1 MWIVRLALR
10 RPYTFVVASL
20 LIVIFGVVS
29 VAHMATDIFPEI
41 NIPLVTVVWQYAGM
55 APEEMEKRIV
65 SQSERFYTT
74 TVGNIEHIESQ
85 SMNGVGVIK
94 MYFQPGA
101 DIPTAVA
108 QITSASQTAVRN
120 LPPGTQPPIILRFNA
135 TDVPIMQIGVD
146 SKTLSETQLYD
157 LATNTMRTTLATVQG
172 ASLPLPYGGKARQIM
187 VDIDPAAM
195 YARGVSPADVSNA
208 INAQNVI
215 LPSGTAKFGGREYNV
230 RLNSSPDA
238 VAMLNDLPIKTV
250 NGTTVYI
257 RDVAQVRDGYAV
269 QSNIVRENGHRGVF
283 QSVLK
288 NGGASTLAVVEK
300 VKEALPAVQAALP
313 SAVSLNTLLD
323 ESLYV
328 RASLNGV
335 IREALIA
342 ACLTAL
348 MILLFLGSWRST
360 VVVATSIPLS
370 ILVSIIC
377 LSALGQTINVM
388 TLGGFALAVGI
399 LVDDATVTI
408 ENIHRNMAMG
418 KAIVPAILD
427 GAEQIAVPAFVST
440 LSICIVFMPIF
451 FLGGV
456 AASLFR
462 PLAMAVIFAMLASYA
477 LSRTLVPTM
486 VRYLL
491 AHEVHVYA
499 TVASGGSVHEHGIFW
514 RVNHWFE
521 GHFDEFREGYKR
533 ILERALAHRKTIA
546 LSAAALVL
554 LTAVLVPFIGQ
565 DFFPTVDGGQLR
577 VHVRAPAGTRLEQTE
592 VVFSDIEREIQRVVP
607 AHDLRLI
614 LSNIGLPASSINLA
628 TGDNATIGPAD
639 GEMLISLN
647 EDRAHTTTE
656 YIRRLRADLQ
666 TKFPGVT
673 FSFQPADIVN
683 QILNLGLAA
692 PIDVQVTGGRK
703 ENYAVAR
710 RIAEQM
716 RKIPGAADV
725 RLQQVMNAPEFLFS
739 VDRTRASQLGLTQR
753 DVATSL
759 LISLSSSGQTAPN
772 FWLNPQNGVN
782 YQVAVQT
789 PQYRMGSLDALETT
803 PVIAPGITPQ
813 LFGNLAT
820 SERRTGLAV
829 VDHYNVQPVYDVYAS
844 AQGRDLGGVAADIDK
859 ILDHE
864 RATLPKGSTIV
875 MRGQV
880 SSMRSSFIGLGLG
893 LAFAILLV
901 YFLMVVNFQ
910 SWLDPFIIIMALP
923 GALVGIV
930 WMLFVT
936 HTTFNVP
943 SLMGAIMAMGVATAN
958 SILLVTF
965 ANDRRG
971 DGLNAVEAA
980 LDAGVTRLRPVLMT
994 ALAMIIGML
1003 PMALGLGEGGEQ
1015 NAPLGRAVIGGLIVA
1030 TFATL
1035 LFVPTVYSVL
1045 RRHAPAT
1052 ETDPDLIEPALM
1064 PALATPVLA
1073 STPAAS

>member
-10 RPYTFVVASL
+10 RPYTFIVASI
-20 LIVIFGVVS
+20 LIVIFGIVS
-29 VAHMATDIFPEI
+29 LVRMPTDIFPEI
-41 NIPLVTVVWQYAGM
+41 NIPLVTVVWQYNGM
-55 APEEMEKRIV
+55 APEDMEQRIV
-65 SQSERFYTT
+65 SRVERFYST
-74 TVGNIEHIESQ
+74 TVGDIEHIESQ
-85 SMNGVGVIK
+85 SMNGIGIIK
-94 MYFQPGA
+94 MYFQPDA

-108 QITSASQTAVRN
+108 QITSASQTAVRS
-120 LPPGTQPPIILRFNA
+120 LPPGTQPPIVLRFNA
-135 TDVPIMQIGVD
+135 TDVPIMQIGVE

-157 LATNTMRTTLATVQG
+157 LASNQMRATLATVQG
-172 ASLPLPYGGKARQIM
+172 AAMPLPYGGKSRQIM

-195 YARGVSPADVSNA
+195 YAKGVSPSDVSNA
-208 INAQNVI
+208 INAQNVV

-230 RLNSSPDA
+230 LLNSSPDA
-238 VAMLNDLPIKTV
+238 VAQLNDLPIKTV

-257 RDVAQVRDGYAV
+257 HDVAQVRDGYAV
-269 QSNIVRENGHRGVF
+269 QTNVVRENGHRGVY
-283 QSVLK
+283 QTVLK
-288 NGGASTLAVVEK
+288 TGNASTLAVVQRIK
-300 VKEALPAVQAALP
+300 DMLPKAAATMP
-313 SAVSLNTLLD
+313 ASVSLKTLLD
-323 ESLYV
+323 ASLYV
-328 RASLNGV
+328 RASLDGV
-335 IREALIA
+335 VREALIA

-360 VVVATSIPLS
+360 LVVAISIPLS

-377 LSALGQTINVM
+377 LGALGQTINVM

-427 GAEQIAVPAFVST
+427 GADQIAVPAFVST

-462 PLAMAVIFAMLASYA
+462 PLAMAVIFAMLASYL

-491 AHEVHVYA
+491 ANEVHVYA
-499 TVASGGSVHEHGIFW
+499 TVAAGGSVHEHGIFW

-521 GHFDEFREGYKR
+521 GYFERLRHGYR
-533 ILERALAHRKTIA
+533 GVLERALVHRKAVAFI
-546 LSAAALVL
+546 
-554 LTAVLVPFIGQ
+554 AVLVAAGSAILIPFIGQ
-565 DFFPTVDGGQLR
+565 DFFPTVDGGEFR
-577 VHVRAPAGTRLEQTE
+577 VHVRAPAGTRLESTE
-592 VVFSDIEREIQRVVP
+592 ELFSRIEREVRRKVP
-607 AHDLRLI
+607 AKDLNLI

-628 TGDNATIGPAD
+628 TGDNATIGPSD
-639 GEMLISLN
+639 GEMLISLT
-647 EDRAHTTTE
+647 EDRSRPTRAYME
-656 YIRRLRADLQ
+656 MLRTDFRD
-666 TKFPGVT
+666 KFPGVT

-692 PIDVQVTGGRK
+692 PIDVQVAGTNRDS
-703 ENYAVAR
+703 NYVMTK
-710 RIAEQM
+710 RIATAM
-716 RKIPGAADV
+716 RTIPGAADV
-725 RLQQVMNAPEFLFS
+725 RIQQVTNTPEVLFS

-753 DVATSL
+753 DVANSL

-772 FWLNPQNGVN
+772 FWLNPRNGIS
-782 YQVAVQT
+782 YSVAVQT
-789 PQYRMGSLDALETT
+789 PQYRLSSLNALETT
-803 PVIAPGITPQ
+803 PVIAPGVAPQ

-820 SERRTGLAV
+820 PERKVGMGV
-829 VDHYNVQPVYDVYAS
+829 INHYNIEPVFDVYAS
-844 AQGRDLGGVAADIDK
+844 AQGRDLGGVARDIDK
-859 ILDHE
+859 ILNKE
-864 RATLPKGSTIV
+864 REHLPRGTSIFL
-875 MRGQV
+875 RGQV
-880 SSMRSSFIGLGLG
+880 ESMRSSFLGLGLG

-923 GALVGIV
+923 GALAGIV

-936 HTTFNVP
+936 HTTFSVP

-965 ANDRRG
+965 ANDRRA
-971 DGLNAVEAA
+971 DGLNAIEAA

-1015 NAPLGRAVIGGLIVA
+1015 NAPLGRAVIGGLLVA

-1035 LFVPTVYSVL
+1035 LFVPVVYSVL
-1045 RRHAPAT
+1045 RKAPPMV
-1052 ETDPDLIEPALM
+1052 ETDPQLAEPKAQPSWLA
-1064 PALATPVLA
+1064 PASA
-1073 STPAAS
+1073 

>member
-10 RPYTFVVASL
+10 RPYTFVVASI

-29 VAHMATDIFPEI
+29 LAKMPTDIFPEI
-41 NIPLVTVVWQYAGM
+41 NIPLVTVVWQYTGM
-55 APEEMEKRIV
+55 APEEMERRMV
-65 SQSERFYTT
+65 SQVERFYST

-85 SMNGVGVIK
+85 SMNGIGIVKI
-94 MYFQPGA
+94 YFQPGA

-108 QITSASQTAVRN
+108 QITSASQTAVRS
-120 LPPGTQPPIILRFNA
+120 LPPGTQPPIILQFNA
-135 TDVPIMQIGVD
+135 TDVPIMQIGVE

-157 LATNTMRTTLATVQG
+157 LATNTMRPTLATVQG
-172 ASLPLPYGGKARQIM
+172 AAMPLPYGGKARQIM

-195 YARGVSPADVSNA
+195 YAKGISPADVSNA
-208 INAQNVI
+208 INAQNVV

-230 RLNSSPDA
+230 LLNSSPNA
-238 VAMLNDLPIKTV
+238 VALLNDLPIKTV
-250 NGTTVYI
+250 NSTTVYI
-257 RDVAQVRDGYAV
+257 HDVAQVRDGYAV
-269 QSNIVRENGHRGVF
+269 QTNIVRENGHRGVY
-283 QSVLK
+283 QTILK
-288 NGGASTLAVVEK
+288 TGAASTLAVVERI
-300 VKEALPAVQAALP
+300 KETLPKAAATLPP
-313 SAVSLNTLLD
+313 SASLKTLLD
-323 ESLYV
+323 ASLYV

-335 IREALIA
+335 VREALIA

-360 VVVATSIPLS
+360 VVVAVSIPLS

-377 LSALGQTINVM
+377 LGALGQTINVM

-427 GAEQIAVPAFVST
+427 GADQIAVPAFVST

-462 PLAMAVIFAMLASYA
+462 PLAMAVIFAMLASYL

-491 AHEVHVYA
+491 VDEVHVYA
-499 TVASGGSVHEHGIFW
+499 TVAAGGSAHEHGIFW

-521 GHFDEFREGYKR
+521 EYFDRLREAYRGL
-533 ILERALAHRKTIA
+533 LERALVHRRAVAFMAGAIVVG
-546 LSAAALVL
+546 SAILI
-554 LTAVLVPFIGQ
+554 PFVGQ
-565 DFFPTVDGGQLR
+565 DFFPTVDGGQFR
-577 VHVRAPAGTRLEQTE
+577 MHVRAPAGTRLESTE
-592 VVFSDIEREIQRVVP
+592 ELFSQIEHEIRREIP
-607 AHDLRLI
+607 PHDLSLI
-614 LSNIGLPASSINLA
+614 LSNIGMPASSINLA

-639 GEMLISLN
+639 GEMLITLSDERSHATRDYMKL
-647 EDRAHTTTE
+647 
-656 YIRRLRADLQ
+656 LRSDFR

-692 PIDVQVTGGRK
+692 PIDVQVTGANRDS
-703 ENYAVAR
+703 NYAITK
-710 RIAEQM
+710 RIAAGM
-716 RKIPGAADV
+716 RHIAGAADV
-725 RLQQVMNAPEFLFS
+725 RIQQVVNAPQVLFS
-739 VDRTRASQLGLTQR
+739 VDRTRASELGLTQR

-782 YQVAVQT
+782 YSVAVQT
-789 PQYRMGSLDALETT
+789 PQYRLSSLNALETT
-803 PVIAPGITPQ
+803 PVIAPGIAPQ
-813 LFGNLAT
+813 ILGNLAT
-820 SERRTGLAV
+820 PKRTVGMGV
-829 VDHYNVQPVYDVYAS
+829 VSHYNVQPVFDVYAS
-844 AQGRDLGGVAADIDK
+844 AQGRDLGGVARDIDK
-859 ILDHE
+859 ILNRE
-864 RATLPKGSTIV
+864 RTHLPRGTSIFL
-875 MRGQV
+875 RGQV
-880 SSMRSSFIGLGLG
+880 DSMRSSFLGLGLG

-923 GALVGIV
+923 GALTGIV

-936 HTTFNVP
+936 HTTFSVP

-965 ANDRRG
+965 ANDRRA
-971 DGLNAVEAA
+971 DGLDAMAAA

-1015 NAPLGRAVIGGLIVA
+1015 NAPLGRAVIGGLLVA

-1035 LFVPTVYSVL
+1035 LFVPVVYSVL
-1045 RRHAPAT
+1045 RKAPPTA
-1052 ETDPDLIEPALM
+1052 ETDPHLAEPNA
-1064 PALATPVLA
+1064 PQGQPVLA
-1073 STPAAS
+1073 PAHSAP